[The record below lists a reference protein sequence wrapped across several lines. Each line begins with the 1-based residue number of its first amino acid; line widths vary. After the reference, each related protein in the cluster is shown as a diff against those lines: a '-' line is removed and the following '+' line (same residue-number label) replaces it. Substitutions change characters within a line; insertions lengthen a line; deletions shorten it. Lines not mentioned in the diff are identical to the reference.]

1 MRMRRRSPA
10 VCAAPNTP
18 RTTGRGAARYASAP
32 TQRPQCDEAQ
42 KTTHGSRD
50 TAQRPRLP
58 RTHGL
63 LTRARPQGA
72 PAPPAGRPPA
82 AVRGVMTPPASSW
95 RLGSEFDDFL
105 FAPLG
110 EDGNG
115 LPVRIVSLLGRMGL
129 DPWQEAATL
138 AALPTEAGVYR
149 LASLLAAQPVR
160 FLTQAEPATAAARL
174 IALLPRRTAPTA
186 SSPVRFASVSAAT
199 LPRVVMTAILLA
211 IYLVLFFASPFGSN
225 LRDPSARTDAA
236 RAPAP
241 LILPAHTPPGT
252 E

>member
-1 MRMRRRSPA
+1 
-10 VCAAPNTP
+10 
-18 RTTGRGAARYASAP
+18 
-32 TQRPQCDEAQ
+32 
-42 KTTHGSRD
+42 
-50 TAQRPRLP
+50 
-58 RTHGL
+58 
-63 LTRARPQGA
+63 
-72 PAPPAGRPPA
+72 
-82 AVRGVMTPPASSW
+82 MTPPASSW